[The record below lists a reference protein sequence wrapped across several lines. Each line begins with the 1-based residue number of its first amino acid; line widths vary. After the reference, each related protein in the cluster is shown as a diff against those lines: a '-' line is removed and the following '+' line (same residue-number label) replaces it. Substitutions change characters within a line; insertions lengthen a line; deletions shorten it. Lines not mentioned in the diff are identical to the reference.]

1 MDPVHALSNCDQ
13 QFGYQGVPA
22 LRISDTLK
30 PGALKTQ
37 SYFFVC
43 LFFGVCVCVGGGG
56 GWSGSGVCMC
66 VLLICL
72 FVCLFVFI

>member
-43 LFFGVCVCVGGGG
+43 LFFGVCVGGGVK
-56 GWSGSGVCMC
+56 WEWGVY
-66 VLLICL
+66 VRFAHL